1 MQINLN
7 YQKGFKVQLFQILL
21 FQLIFTSDVIITN
34 LIIYTEGN
42 IYLNAWT
49 KFPLNRVN
57 RQTCHPIP
65 YSENRLNR
73 ETHFL
78 CCCYRQYRNVQKWYF
93 EQHNNTVELP
103 CATASHKRPPV
114 DVNWT
119 GDYHKC
125 IYWKF
130 VQKSSGSAFS
140 IIVFIGRVL
149 SGGMFMTIQEFY
161 PKNG

>member
-7 YQKGFKVQLFQILL
+7 YQKGFTVQLFQILL
-21 FQLIFTSDVIITN
+21 FQLIFTADLTITN
-34 LIIYTEGN
+34 LLIYTDGN

-49 KFPLNRVN
+49 KFPLNN
-57 RQTCHPIP
+57 RQPSTVK
-65 YSENRLNR
+65 
-73 ETHFL
+73 TH
-78 CCCYRQYRNVQKWYF
+78 N
-93 EQHNNTVELP
+93 
-103 CATASHKRPPV
+103 HKRPPI
-114 DVNWT
+114 DVNWI
-119 GDYHKC
+119 GNYHKC

-140 IIVFIGRVL
+140 IILFIGRVL